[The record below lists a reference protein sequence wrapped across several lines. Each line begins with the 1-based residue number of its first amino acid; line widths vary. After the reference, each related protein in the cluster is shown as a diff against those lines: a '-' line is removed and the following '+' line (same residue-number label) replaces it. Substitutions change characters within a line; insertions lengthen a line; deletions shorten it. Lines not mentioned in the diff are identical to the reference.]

1 MKDFIIILLFISS
14 LVFFIMA
21 YKKTVNTNEINNK
34 IEEENKKL
42 LADKDFIENNIK
54 FLKIKEEEENTKLKE
69 LSEIAKDMN
78 AAARESFSQYQDTL
92 EESYARVEN
101 EYDEDIAKLRESY
114 DQIQDVL
121 MYKIKVTK
129 EELEKIAATRAA
141 ALEAQLKEEEIK
153 NKQSFY
159 CPQVSET
166 DLKDAKTLRDIEY
179 KLNNPRVLRMLV
191 WQTYYQKPINQVCA
205 NVLGSSTASICG
217 IYKITNQKNGIVY
230 IGQAVD
236 ISTRWKNHA
245 KAGLG
250 IDTPQGNKLYK
261 AMMEDGLENFSFE
274 VLEICSRDQLDEKEK
289 WYIGLYQADQFGYNS
304 NSGISKS

>member
-1 MKDFIIILLFISS
+1 
-14 LVFFIMA
+14 
-21 YKKTVNTNEINNK
+21 
-34 IEEENKKL
+34 
-42 LADKDFIENNIK
+42 
-54 FLKIKEEEENTKLKE
+54 
-69 LSEIAKDMN
+69 
-78 AAARESFSQYQDTL
+78 
-92 EESYARVEN
+92 
-101 EYDEDIAKLRESY
+101 
-114 DQIQDVL
+114 
-121 MYKIKVTK
+121 
-129 EELEKIAATRAA
+129 
-141 ALEAQLKEEEIK
+141 
-153 NKQSFY
+153 
-159 CPQVSET
+159 
-166 DLKDAKTLRDIEY
+166 
-179 KLNNPRVLRMLV
+179 MLV